1 MKVAFGAEQVK
12 PGEAVDIEVQTEGPA
27 RVGLVAVDKSVFILA
42 ENRLNLRQVFDELER
57 LYLEPRVELHEA
69 WALNSIT
76 TRGASE
82 TFEDA
87 GLVVMTNMDVPDGE
101 EHIERR
107 PQPAGAVQAV
117 AAEAAPRDLQADSG
131 VTVPQGL
138 AEVQR
143 VRQFFPE
150 TWLWTD
156 LTTDEQGHAVL
167 PVEDSITS
175 GAQSAF
181 GVDEAQGQD
190 LPFSARGEDCSDKGQ
205 DAEERSQV
213 CNRKRDT
220 KSFVRR
226 VRSVTRRKYTSEEKI
241 TQTIEGLEGL
251 LRMPFGCGEQNMV
264 LCRRSAIM
272 GLM

>member
-1 MKVAFGAEQVK
+1 MK

-117 AAEAAPRDLQADSG
+117 AAEAAPRDSPGRFWRYGAAGAGRGPTSA
-131 VTVPQGL
+131 P
-138 AEVQR
+138 
-143 VRQFFPE
+143 
-150 TWLWTD
+150 
-156 LTTDEQGHAVL
+156 VL
-167 PVEDSITS
+167 PRDVAMD
-175 GAQSAF
+175 
-181 GVDEAQGQD
+181 
-190 LPFSARGEDCSDKGQ
+190 RSDH
-205 DAEERSQV
+205 R
-213 CNRKRDT
+213 
-220 KSFVRR
+220 
-226 VRSVTRRKYTSEEKI
+226 
-241 TQTIEGLEGL
+241 
-251 LRMPFGCGEQNMV
+251 
-264 LCRRSAIM
+264 
-272 GLM
+272 